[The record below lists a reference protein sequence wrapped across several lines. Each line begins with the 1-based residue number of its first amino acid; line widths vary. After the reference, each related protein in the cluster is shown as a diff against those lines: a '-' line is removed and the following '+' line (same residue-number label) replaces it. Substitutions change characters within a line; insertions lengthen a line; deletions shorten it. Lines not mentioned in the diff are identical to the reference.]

1 VASEPIISA
10 LRNLLLGYS
19 DIMAKLDDIN
29 SRLSALDK
37 KVNLNELAKMI

>member
-10 LRNLLLGYS
+10 LRNLLLGYG

-29 SRLSALDK
+29 SRLATLVK
-37 KVNLNELAKMI
+37 KVDLIELAKMI